1 MLTRKITGDK
11 TFEHILVAHMAM
23 DEHVSRHGENS
34 FVGKPC
40 MYSVRYRDKSHAVE
54 VTTNRKQLTAVVI
67 TGKRSLNKVCNH

>member
-1 MLTRKITGDK
+1 MDK
-11 TFEHILVAHMAM
+11 
-23 DEHVSRHGENS
+23 HVSRHGENS

-67 TGKRSLNKVCNH
+67 TGK